1 MNEFQILY
9 YMIFVVIIIFTI
21 YYFWTDLNNLYN
33 TGGDFAEGF
42 TSYSKVGDNFCVDDA
57 QKDLL
62 QTKWSNG
69 QGNREACMQECDAQ
83 GEKCSAME
91 WYDSGWNGSKCHL
104 VLDKDG
110 QGSATTFKQG
120 NRWQDAEC
128 YIKPKSTS
136 DECTSQL
143 RSGKPGEKMHGPWFG
158 APVDVKYVYDDCCN
172 GGIAISEDH
181 QYKKM
186 VKFDKDGNSVPLSGR
201 YHETNKGYNWPTSRE
216 QLVEWWNTGS
226 PTDSPSDYLFKKDS
240 NWTSSC
246 NLVDIKVGPS
256 SKAIGKSK
264 TVSLPVSC
272 PSFLLDSTKPTNQQF
287 PTAVKNTQDPNWGD
301 SFKLD
306 VKDKNLTVTRTDSD
320 GWWGQD
326 LVLVAKKDGKGC
338 ESLEDMVCVPRPDQ
352 TFWNKGQGCKGALS
366 KTACNSIDPWRDY
379 QKNADHMKSREIQS
393 RQDSNGGKD
402 GVSSRCMWKT
412 RKSST
417 CRSKDGALGPNG
429 SGGDHTWS
437 KDGAYYETCYDTK
450 TRLGNTI
457 PRKNTYQCDYG
468 NEQPICPEKSGVCK
482 SRKEYISKDS
492 GRCWCSTEDGT
503 NIDGRYGFGSDP
515 KRYTGGWALSH
526 TNLSRPSLVSK
537 GYGTSVQFTANAEKC
552 KEFCASQPECSS
564 AKDVAEGPPP
574 PPPPDATFTQGAETY
589 GPEHTFTADGKTINS
604 RHFITQGHCNPKGKD
619 TTNLEEQGTSFCKS
633 IYGDKYNLISDPRA
647 QNLKNDG
654 FGKKYPKIHV
664 GRTKDSEWKTSECT
678 TQGYNIAN
686 STCNGKKCKI
696 GDWSEYTTG
705 ITNVICSTKPKD
717 LEPSPAFEEPV
728 VQQQPV
734 KSDQICFNPNTVQ
747 KGTKLMEKAQ
757 PYLNKSFCLDGSLL
771 GEAANV
777 AKEDLIAAFG
787 AAAPDIQLAQPHL
800 DKAQPHLEAAF
811 EKAGPHL
818 DNAMKKAEP
827 QIKRSIFEKEQQADN
842 TQQQAN
848 AKEYA
853 NDIVIPPN
861 GDCPNGCQKPQ
872 WDNTLCTNEIVDGKE
887 YRKCPWTSQ
896 DQNTTCSQ
904 CGALLI
910 SKNDYGYA
918 RATVDQN
925 TIQSQSIKSQNG
937 TNLNQSSTLSSV
949 QQNTSKDYVAIGKLF
964 MVDLSIQKKI
974 TLPPI
979 TNQEYANLGQLLHK
993 YELDKTQKQKLTTTV
1008 NNILNAN
1015 AFPSSIDKQNSLL
1028 SNLEEELDANNFYAP
1043 NLISSTALKE
1053 AQSDNRLG
1061 GSKTAYKKNY
1071 KPLDPRKQP
1080 RPYNSIWDIFRN

>member
-1 MNEFQILY
+1 MNFKYYI

-33 TGGDFAEGF
+33 TGADFAEGF
-42 TSYSKVGDNFCVDDA
+42 TSYSKVGDNFCVDYA

-69 QGNREACMQECDAQ
+69 QSNREACMQECNAQ

-104 VLDKDG
+104 ILDKDG

-128 YIKPKSTS
+128 YIKP
-136 DECTSQL
+136 CTPHL
-143 RSGKPGEKMHGPWFG
+143 RPGRPGEKMHGPWFG
-158 APVDVKYVYDDCCN
+158 HGDQDVKHVYDDCCN
-172 GGIAISEDH
+172 GGIAISEDQ
-181 QYKKM
+181 QYKKL
-186 VKFDKDGNSVPLSGR
+186 VKFDKDGNSVSDSGR
-201 YHETNKGYNWPTSRE
+201 YHTTSEKYNWPTSRE

-226 PTDSPSDYLFKKDS
+226 DAKSNYLFKKGS
-240 NWTSSC
+240 NWTSTC
-246 NLVDIKVGPS
+246 NLVDVKVGPS
-256 SKAIGKSK
+256 SQAIGKSK

-301 SFKLD
+301 TFKLD
-306 VKDKNLTVTRTDSD
+306 VKDKDLTVTRTDTD

-338 ESLEDMVCVPRPDQ
+338 KPVV
-352 TFWNKGQGCKGALS
+352 
-366 KTACNSIDPWRDY
+366 
-379 QKNADHMKSREIQS
+379 
-393 RQDSNGGKD
+393 
-402 GVSSRCMWKT
+402 
-412 RKSST
+412 
-417 CRSKDGALGPNG
+417 
-429 SGGDHTWS
+429 
-437 KDGAYYETCYDTK
+437 
-450 TRLGNTI
+450 
-457 PRKNTYQCDYG
+457 
-468 NEQPICPEKSGVCK
+468 QPVE
-482 SRKEYISKDS
+482 
-492 GRCWCSTEDGT
+492 
-503 NIDGRYGFGSDP
+503 
-515 KRYTGGWALSH
+515 H
-526 TNLSRPSLVSK
+526 
-537 GYGTSVQFTANAEKC
+537 
-552 KEFCASQPECSS
+552 
-564 AKDVAEGPPP
+564 
-574 PPPPDATFTQGAETY
+574 DATFTRGAETY

-619 TTNLEEQGTSFCKS
+619 ATNLEEQGASFCKS
-633 IYGDKYNLISDPRA
+633 IYGDKYNLISDPRT
-647 QNLKNDG
+647 QNLKDEG

-664 GRTKDSEWKTSECT
+664 GRTKDGEWKTSECT

-686 STCNGKKCKI
+686 SICDGKKCKI
-696 GDWSEYTTG
+696 GDWSEYTSG
-705 ITNVICSTKPKD
+705 ITNVICSTKPKE
-717 LEPSPAFEEPV
+717 LEQAPAFEEPPI
-728 VQQQPV
+728 QHTLPQD

-747 KGTKLMEKAQ
+747 KGKKLMEKAQ

-827 QIKRSIFEKEQQADN
+827 QIKQSIFEKDQAQKQAADK
-842 TQQQAN
+842 TQQPEKTQQPAS
-848 AKEYA
+848 AKERA

-896 DQNTTCSQ
+896 DQNVSCAQ

-910 SKNDYGYA
+910 PKNDYGYA
-918 RATVDQN
+918 RATVEKTTVQN
-925 TIQSQSIKSQNG
+925 QSIKSQNG
-937 TNLNQSSTLSSV
+937 TNLNQSSTLNSI
-949 QQNTSKDYVAIGKLF
+949 QQDTNKDYVAIGKLF

-993 YELDKTQKQKLTTTV
+993 YELDKTHKQQLTTTV

-1015 AFPSSIDKQNSLL
+1015 VFPSSIDKNNSLL

-1043 NLISSTALKE
+1043 NLPSSAALKE

-1061 GSKTAYKKNY
+1061 GLKN
-1071 KPLDPRKQP
+1071 R
-1080 RPYNSIWDIFRN
+1080 I